1 MPMQEAR
8 HVRTI
13 SQGAATSLLCGPE
26 MASERLSQNG
36 TLSKRYWDIHFRIDV
51 FFYLEERA
59 PLRSAR
65 S

>member
-13 SQGAATSLLCGPE
+13 SQGAATSLLCGSE
-26 MASERLSQNG
+26 MASHHDAG
-36 TLSKRYWDIHFRIDV
+36 TTLSKRDWDIHFRIEV
-51 FFYLEERA
+51 FLYLEERA